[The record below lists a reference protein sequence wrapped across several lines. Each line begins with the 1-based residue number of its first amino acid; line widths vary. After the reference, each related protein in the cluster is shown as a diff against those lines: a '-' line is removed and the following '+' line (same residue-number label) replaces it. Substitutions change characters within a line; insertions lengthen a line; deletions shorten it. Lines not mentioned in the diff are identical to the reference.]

1 MRQLRQMRAVAVL
14 VFLCLGAVGTN
25 AQQRAAAVKKP
36 ITHDVYDSWKSIQGT
51 KLSRDGVWLV
61 YALTPQDGDG
71 QLVVRNLK
79 TNAEHRAP
87 RGRDATITS
96 DGRFVVFS
104 IAPLKADV
112 DKARKAKKKPEDMP
126 KPGVG
131 IVDLATGTVTTAAE
145 RVKSFRVPEDS
156 PRFVAILTAAPE
168 RGSGDRSSVG
178 SGVSRTEEN

>member
-1 MRQLRQMRAVAVL
+1 MRQLHKVRAVAILVL
-14 VFLCLGAVGTN
+14 LCLGAVTTM

-51 KLSRDGVWLV
+51 KLSRDGVWLA

-79 TNAEHRAP
+79 TNVEHRAP

-96 DGRFVVFS
+96 DGKFVVFS

-112 DKARKAKKKPEDMP
+112 DKARKAKTCRSRA
-126 KPGVG
+126 
-131 IVDLATGTVTTAAE
+131 L
-145 RVKSFRVPEDS
+145 
-156 PRFVAILTAAPE
+156 
-168 RGSGDRSSVG
+168 GSWT
-178 SGVSRTEEN
+178 SRPAR